1 MAAGSGLVS
10 PPIVSINTMNA
21 ITTKYLQPI
30 MGDAT
35 FMPSPVF
42 GEFFREGTKME
53 SASIPYAVASSQDNS
68 GGAYWGAQTLAAN
81 ITDNVSPAESQWKF
95 YRQPIVIPETDLL
108 LNLASNPA
116 GVQNLMRSKLMIAA
130 GSFLTLL
137 STGLWGDTTQPASLR
152 VDSIPDWLITNNNVV
167 AGIDRTQAGNAFWLP
182 NTPYNMTS
190 TTTIAGLTT
199 AFWQYA
205 GKMGYDYPQVF
216 FVGPN
221 NYAVMEPLFTQN
233 IRYISDENDRR
244 SVQAGF
250 RQHFMFKTMIV
261 IGDPYLAAGVPNTG
275 FMLNYNYLY
284 PVFFSLLYFN
294 FRPWMSPS
302 QQFIMVSY
310 IRIGWQIV
318 CLSPQK
324 AGIAIQNMQ

>member
-1 MAAGSGLVS
+1 MPAGSGLVS
-10 PPIVSINTMNA
+10 PPIVEINTMNA

-42 GEFFREGTKME
+42 GEFFREGAKME

-68 GGAYWGAQTLAAN
+68 GGAYWGAETLAAN
-81 ITDNVSPAESQWKF
+81 ITDNVTPAESQWKF

-116 GVQNLMRSKLMIAA
+116 SVQNLLRSKLMIAA

-137 STGLWGDTTQPASLR
+137 STGLWGDTTQPANLR
-152 VDSIPDWLITNNNVV
+152 IDSIPDWLQTNNNVI
-167 AGIDRTQAGNAFWLP
+167 AGIDRSQAGNAFWVP
-182 NTPYNMTS
+182 NTAYPMGG

-216 FVGPN
+216 FVGPS
-221 NYAVMEPLFTQN
+221 NYANMEPLFTQN

-261 IGDPYLAAGVPNTG
+261 IGDPYLAAGATNTG
-275 FMLNYNYLY
+275 FMINYNYLY
-284 PVFFSLLYFN
+284 PVFFQLLYFN

-310 IRIGWQIV
+310 IRLGWQIV

-324 AGIAIQNMQ
+324 AGIAITGLQ